1 MAKSE
6 GSAVRFA
13 TDDLNLLK
21 NIVLDKRQPRSV
33 KEAALG
39 RIRQIE
45 RGLDK
50 AVFGDYNSPDFK
62 PQTTRPRTYSVSEMA
77 RQDEEGWA

>member
-6 GSAVRFA
+6 GSSVQFA

-21 NIVLDKRQPRSV
+21 DIVLDRRQPRSV
-33 KEAALG
+33 KEAAL
-39 RIRQIE
+39 RRVRQIE
-45 RGLDK
+45 RGLEK
-50 AVFGDYNSPDFK
+50 EVFGEYNSDDFK
-62 PQTTRPRTYSVSEMA
+62 PRLRTYSVSEMA

>member
-13 TDDLNLLK
+13 TDDLTLLK

-45 RGLDK
+45 RGLEK
-50 AVFGDYNSPDFK
+50 AVFGDYNSDSFVPK
-62 PQTTRPRTYSVSEMA
+62 ARPVTYSVSEMA